1 MNIKIIALTLF
12 SLLIIGCEGIAP
24 YKNSRVNMVD
34 ERQNYPYQ
42 LTNVQNASNH
52 NGFLEVQVQGFNK
65 NKSQDLLEYRVDW
78 LDNRGFVILTHTNN
92 RWFEFSIFRSQNF
105 TINLTAPSIKAVD
118 FRVYIR
124 DSKDNSYNVYNSQNK
139 EEL

>member
-1 MNIKIIALTLF
+1 MNIKISTLAFF
-12 SLLIIGCEGIAP
+12 SLLIVGCESIAP

-34 ERQNYPYQ
+34 EKQNYPYR
-42 LTNVQNASNH
+42 LTNVTSAINH
-52 NGFLEVQVQGFNK
+52 NDFLEVQIQGFNK

-78 LDNRGFVILTHTNN
+78 MDNRGFVILTHTNN
-92 RWFEFSIFRSQNF
+92 RWFEFSVFKNQNF
-105 TINLTAPSIKAVD
+105 TINIVAPTIKATD

-124 DSKDNSYNVYNSQNK
+124 DSKDNVYNAYNSQNK